1 MFAQR
6 KEFLSMVKT
15 TAHTNRARE
24 VRQGMKATGINSK
37 SGKLPGDAE
46 ENFVGRD
53 LHDIA
58 QE

>member
-1 MFAQR
+1 MRVQNG
-6 KEFLSMVKT
+6 LTHS
-15 TAHTNRARE
+15 NRARE